1 MQERAITAT
10 DVCAIL
16 ITYHPDVEFPLR
28 LSRIAPQVDAIVIV
42 DNGSEQSEVTM
53 LREVAEDSA
62 VTLVLNS
69 ENLGIARALNIG
81 IERAA
86 ARGYRFVLLMDQDS
100 RAEADM
106 VPALLATY
114 ESFPGNERLAI
125 VGAGFGE
132 IDSHNANT
140 LAPIEEPW
148 QDAEWVIT
156 SGTLMPVAAYAA
168 IGPFREEFFIDYV
181 DIDYCIRARANGY
194 RVIKTR
200 RPLMSHSIGAPKQH
214 RFLWTKKWTS
224 NHSAD
229 RRYYIARNNVI
240 FLREGG
246 RHPLGLWTLKSLLT
260 CFKSFRRVLLYE
272 QNKTSKSIAVFS
284 GWWDGLRR
292 RMGPRHK
299 RRLPKQAPVS
309 EVRK

>member
-1 MQERAITAT
+1 MTAT

-16 ITYHPDVEFPLR
+16 ITYHPDIEFPLR
-28 LSRIAPQVDAIVIV
+28 LSRIAPQVGAIVIV
-42 DNGSEQSEVTM
+42 DNGSEKSEVVM
-53 LREVAEDSA
+53 LGKVAEDSA
-62 VTLVLNS
+62 ITLVLNS

-81 IERAA
+81 IQRAA

-100 RAEADM
+100 CAEADM
-106 VPALLATY
+106 VPTLLETY
-114 ESFPGNERLAI
+114 ASFPGNERLAI

-132 IDSHNANT
+132 IDGHNPNT
-140 LAPIEEPW
+140 PAPTGEPW
-148 QDAEWVIT
+148 EDAEWVIT

-246 RHPLGLWTLKSLLT
+246 RYPLGLWALKSFLT
-260 CFKSFRRVLLYE
+260 SFKSFRRILLYE
-272 QNKTSKSIAVFS
+272 ENKTSKCIAVFS
-284 GWWDGLRR
+284 GWCDGLRR
-292 RMGPRHK
+292 RMGPRRK
-299 RRLPKQAPVS
+299 RHWPKKAP
-309 EVRK
+309 

>member
-1 MQERAITAT
+1 MTAT
-10 DVCAIL
+10 DVCAVL
-16 ITYHPDVEFPLR
+16 ITYHPDVEFPVR
-28 LSRIAPQVDAIVIV
+28 LSRIAPQVGAIVIV

-53 LREVAEDSA
+53 LREVAADSA

-81 IERAA
+81 IERAT

-100 RAEADM
+100 RADSDM
-106 VPALLATY
+106 VAALLATY

-132 IDSHNANT
+132 IESHNPNPY
-140 LAPIEEPW
+140 APTEEPW

-156 SGTLMPVAAYAA
+156 SGTLLPVAAYAA

-200 RPLMSHSIGAPKQH
+200 RPLMSHSIGSPKQH
-214 RFLWTKKWTS
+214 RFLWTRKWTS

-246 RHPLGLWTLKSLLT
+246 RYPLGLWVLKSFLT

-272 QNKTSKSIAVFS
+272 QNKTSKCIAVFS

-292 RMGPRHK
+292 RMGPRDK
-299 RRLPKQAPVS
+299 RRWPKQAPAS